1 MPDVRP
7 DKRSLGSGSR
17 LRSFKDLG
25 RYRVNDI
32 LLVSTLYDSFILSED
47 GQLSEV
53 MLDEFL
59 DLDLHHTPRL
69 RRVSTG
75 DHALRIARDEGRY
88 NLLISSMH
96 VADMSAKTLA
106 EKVEAAGLQTPV
118 ISLAYDIRDLSD
130 VDVSEVGTKVDR
142 VFLWQ
147 GDVRILLAI
156 VKYVEDRMNV
166 ARDTGE
172 MGVQAIIVIE
182 DNVRFYSSFLPVIY
196 TELMR
201 HSHSLLPDGMNRS
214 HKLMRIQARPKILLC
229 GTYEEAWRYFDAHQD
244 DVLGVISDVS
254 FRMYDF

>member
-88 NLLISSMH
+88 NLIISSM
-96 VADMSAKTLA
+96 K
-106 EKVEAAGLQTPV
+106 
-118 ISLAYDIRDLSD
+118 
-130 VDVSEVGTKVDR
+130 
-142 VFLWQ
+142 
-147 GDVRILLAI
+147 
-156 VKYVEDRMNV
+156 
-166 ARDTGE
+166 
-172 MGVQAIIVIE
+172 
-182 DNVRFYSSFLPVIY
+182 
-196 TELMR
+196 
-201 HSHSLLPDGMNRS
+201 
-214 HKLMRIQARPKILLC
+214 
-229 GTYEEAWRYFDAHQD
+229 
-244 DVLGVISDVS
+244 
-254 FRMYDF
+254 